1 MQDFRSYAQGGKGGE
16 GGKGGKGGGKGKDG
30 IPADVAAAAKAM
42 AALAEG
48 RGEGELLRAIYKEAE
63 RGRRAGTLS
72 DADLDNFFAAVAPM
86 LDAAKRKK
94 LEQVVAKLK
103 RM

>member
-1 MQDFRSYAQGGKGGE
+1 MQDFRSYAQGGKGG
-16 GGKGGKGGGKGKDG
+16 GKDREGGKGKDG
-30 IPADVAAAAKAM
+30 IPSDVAAAAKAM

-72 DADLDNFFAAVAPM
+72 DADLDNFYAAVAPM